1 MEVNIV
7 KGLSSSAGLVPGPYR
22 QEPMVCQY
30 THMVNSQGSVWL
42 GGDPFSY
49 TTPVL
54 LAQFALIFIVTR
66 SVFFFIKPLKQSL
79 MSAQIIAG
87 VIMGPSLLARNR
99 AFAAKVLPPGGRLI
113 LNTFADLGFMLH
125 LFLLGVQI
133 DLNMFKKARKSAV
146 LIGTTG
152 FFMAMVLG
160 GLAMATLHPMAKLDE
175 RTVKSLPIIVTINSI
190 TSFAVITTLLADL
203 NMLNSEMGRL
213 ATFTSLVA
221 DLWSY
226 SISAVLARV
235 GAAVRISQWGLM
247 WSLFWIAFYVL
258 VIVFLLRP
266 LILLIVQRLPQGKL
280 MKETHFVHVIVIVLG
295 CGFLSEVLGQH
306 SGFGSFMLGMVV
318 PDGPLLGDTLIYRL
332 EVMSTGLFLPAKFVI
347 TGLNVDLS
355 SIKMSSAAV
364 IELIIIF
371 GYIGKFL
378 GTLVTACYCSL
389 PFWDAVTLALVMCCK
404 GIIDVAAY
412 NMLKDEGILD
422 NQEYALL
429 IITMLIV
436 TGVIR
441 TLVAHLYDPSRR
453 YTVQNRSTIQDSRGH
468 NLNLRILVC
477 IHNEDS
483 VPAIINLLEASNP
496 THHSPISVLVLTL
509 VELKR
514 MAAAILVPN
523 FRKGKLTYTF
533 SHSRHILNAFSYY
546 AQENQG
552 RIFLQH
558 LTAVAP
564 YSSMH
569 DDVCTLALDQGV
581 TIVIVPF
588 HKQWTIDGTV
598 GAISSSI
605 WTVNQ
610 NVMNKAPCSVGVLV
624 DRSQM
629 TGSWSGFLSGQ
640 YMFRIALLFLSG
652 ADDDREALMYGRR
665 MADHPNVTLTVAW
678 IRPVAHNKRRMVLR
692 EEMVEDA
699 EGTTQVIHSMED
711 SFDLFI
717 VGRHH
722 EPDSPLTIG
731 LTEWSECPELGV
743 IGDML
748 ASSDFS
754 VFSSGGVQQQPRG
767 IGFLDTNLMGPIN
780 SRRDVDSEV
789 YQGPSY
795 IENYHLH
802 R

>member
-1 MEVNIV
+1 
-7 KGLSSSAGLVPGPYR
+7 
-22 QEPMVCQY
+22 
-30 THMVNSQGSVWL
+30 
-42 GGDPFSY
+42 
-49 TTPVL
+49 
-54 LAQFALIFIVTR
+54 
-66 SVFFFIKPLKQSL
+66 
-79 MSAQIIAG
+79 
-87 VIMGPSLLARNR
+87 MGPSLLARNR

-404 GIIDVAAY
+404 G
-412 NMLKDEGILD
+412 
-422 NQEYALL
+422 
-429 IITMLIV
+429 
-436 TGVIR
+436 VIR

-468 NLNLRILVC
+468 NLNLRIL
-477 IHNEDS
+477 
-483 VPAIINLLEASNP
+483 
-496 THHSPISVLVLTL
+496 
-509 VELKR
+509 
-514 MAAAILVPN
+514 
-523 FRKGKLTYTF
+523 
-533 SHSRHILNAFSYY
+533 
-546 AQENQG
+546 ENQG

-598 GAISSSI
+598 GAISPSI

-629 TGSWSGFLSGQ
+629 TGN
-640 YMFRIALLFLSG
+640 G
-652 ADDDREALMYGRR
+652 ADDREALMYGRR

-678 IRPVAHNKRRMVLR
+678 IRPVAHNKVREEMEDPLDIAFMNDMKANAMCKRRMVLR

-699 EGTTQVIHSMED
+699 EGTTQ
-711 SFDLFI
+711 
-717 VGRHH
+717 
-722 EPDSPLTIG
+722 G

-748 ASSDFS
+748 ASSDFRFS
-754 VFSSGGVQQQPRG
+754 VLVVQQQPRG

-789 YQGPSY
+789 YQGLLLY
-795 IENYHLH
+795 
-802 R
+802 